1 MTFCLSLVAVKY
13 CWTKMH
19 FACNQICWLQLHLQS
34 FTHTLCRFA
43 LGKLYKLRPDDIL
56 PVSCCGQVLLNPNAF
71 WLLTWIANIDN
82 LLSLLL
88 SCPLSTPPPTS
99 FKLFSA
105 MWHYFVEKCIQ
116 YFKLFFSDHI
126 VENFW
131 NLGIHGHDKM
141 WYIQ

>member
-1 MTFCLSLVAVKY
+1 MIPFDIFRTY
-13 CWTKMH
+13 
-19 FACNQICWLQLHLQS
+19 WLQLHLQS

-105 MWHYFVEKCIQ
+105 MWHYFLRLCPEVIVI
-116 YFKLFFSDHI
+116 FLVLISFFVKGPPHLI
-126 VENFW
+126 KE
-131 NLGIHGHDKM
+131 LKM
-141 WYIQ
+141 TPY